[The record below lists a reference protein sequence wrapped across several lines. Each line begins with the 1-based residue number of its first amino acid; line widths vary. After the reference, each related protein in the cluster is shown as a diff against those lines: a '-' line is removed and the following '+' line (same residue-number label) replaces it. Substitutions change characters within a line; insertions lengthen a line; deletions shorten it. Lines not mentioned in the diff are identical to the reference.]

1 MSGNAALW
9 NTLWGEWIVE
19 ELIRCGLKL
28 FCISPGSR
36 STPLTVAAARH
47 PEAEINLIYDERA
60 AAYYALGYSRGSET
74 PGVLI
79 CTSGTAAANYL
90 PAIVEASV
98 EQIPMIVLTAD
109 RPPEL
114 QQTGANQSINQN
126 QLFGS
131 HVRWFFDPGCP
142 GPELPASTLFSCIDQ
157 AVHLARYPLPG
168 PVHLNLPFREPF
180 LLPNNQKP
188 EEIIHDPDLQS
199 WKAEKKPWIS
209 HPLPKISADAKLL
222 ENFAKNLPEQGILS
236 IGRIP
241 PKSISTV
248 KKLANDLA
256 WPVFADIAS
265 GLRLGPEFPNRVTYY
280 DQLLIDSDFLKSH
293 PPQKVI
299 HLGFAPTSKRW
310 LGEMEKLPA
319 DTLVWIKE
327 GSSRLDPTNRF
338 RSVFE
343 TSVEDFCSEMISKLK
358 KRKKSEW
365 TIHWLDQS
373 NKIEKLMEQF
383 VTNHPLF
390 SEMKL
395 VRTLTKIIP
404 ESHALFLGNSLP
416 VREVDFYGSGN
427 GSEVKVG
434 LNRGASGID
443 GLVASSAGYSK
454 GLNQPLTLLLG
465 DLSLLHD
472 LNSLKLISESPKPIV
487 LIVLNNH
494 GGGIFSFLPISEHKD
509 IFETYF
515 STPHS
520 LEFKDAAKM
529 FKLSY
534 FNPESPEE
542 FESIYLKQASADK
555 SCIIEV
561 NTLKEDNIRV
571 QKEWTEFLHQNR

>member
-1 MSGNAALW
+1 MSGKAALW
-9 NTLWGEWIVE
+9 NTLWGELIIE

-47 PEAEINLIYDERA
+47 PEVEINLIYDERA

-142 GPELPASTLFSCIDQ
+142 GPEFPASTLFSCIDQ
-157 AVHLARYPLPG
+157 AVHLSRYPLPG

-180 LLPNNQKP
+180 LLPKNLKP
-188 EEIIHDPDLQS
+188 EEIIEDPDLQS

-241 PKSISTV
+241 PASISTV

-256 WPVFADIAS
+256 WPVFTDIAS
-265 GLRLGPEFPNRVTYY
+265 GLRLGPEFPNRISYY

-327 GSSRLDPTNRF
+327 GPSRLDPTNRF

-343 TSVEDFCSEMISKLK
+343 TSVVDFCSEMISKIK

-365 TIHWLDQS
+365 TIHCLDQS
-373 NKIEKLMEQF
+373 KKIEKLMEHF
-383 VTNHPLF
+383 VTSHPLF

-395 VRTLTKIIP
+395 VRTLTNIIP

-529 FKLSY
+529 FELPY
-534 FNPESPEE
+534 FHPETPEE

>member
-1 MSGNAALW
+1 
-9 NTLWGEWIVE
+9 
-19 ELIRCGLKL
+19 
-28 FCISPGSR
+28 
-36 STPLTVAAARH
+36 
-47 PEAEINLIYDERA
+47 
-60 AAYYALGYSRGSET
+60 
-74 PGVLI
+74 
-79 CTSGTAAANYL
+79 
-90 PAIVEASV
+90 
-98 EQIPMIVLTAD
+98 MIVLTAD

-142 GPELPASTLFSCIDQ
+142 GSELPASTLFSCIDQ

-168 PVHLNLPFREPF
+168 PVHLNLPFREPL
-180 LLPNNQKP
+180 LLPNNQIP
-188 EEIIHDPDLQS
+188 EEIIRDPDLQG
-199 WKAEKKPWIS
+199 WKAGKKPWIS
-209 HPLPKISADAKLL
+209 HPLPKISADEKIL

-241 PKSISTV
+241 LTSISTV
-248 KKLANDLA
+248 KKLAKDLA

-280 DQLLIDSDFLKSH
+280 DQVLLDSDFLKSY

-319 DTLVWIKE
+319 ETLVWIKE

-343 TSVEDFCSEMISKLK
+343 TSMEDFCSEMISKLK
-358 KRKKSEW
+358 KQKKPEW

-373 NKIEKLMEQF
+373 KKIEKLMEQF
-383 VTNHPLF
+383 ITNHPLF

-395 VRTLTKIIP
+395 VRILTKIIP

-427 GSEVKVG
+427 GSEVKIG

-487 LIVLNNH
+487 LVVLNNH
-494 GGGIFSFLPISEHKD
+494 GGGIFSFLPVSEHKD

-534 FNPESPEE
+534 FHPESPEE
-542 FESIYLKQASADK
+542 FESIFLKQASADK

>member
-9 NTLWGEWIVE
+9 NTLWGEWIIE

-142 GPELPASTLFSCIDQ
+142 SPELPTSTLFSYIDQ

-180 LLPNNQKP
+180 LLPKNQKP

-241 PKSISTV
+241 PTSISTV

-265 GLRLGPEFPNRVTYY
+265 GLRLGPEFPNRISYY
-280 DQLLIDSDFLKSH
+280 DQLLIVSDFLKSY

-395 VRTLTKIIP
+395 VRTLTNIIP

-416 VREVDFYGSGN
+416 VREVDFYGS
-427 GSEVKVG
+427 
-434 LNRGASGID
+434 
-443 GLVASSAGYSK
+443 
-454 GLNQPLTLLLG
+454 
-465 DLSLLHD
+465 
-472 LNSLKLISESPKPIV
+472 
-487 LIVLNNH
+487 
-494 GGGIFSFLPISEHKD
+494 
-509 IFETYF
+509 
-515 STPHS
+515 
-520 LEFKDAAKM
+520 
-529 FKLSY
+529 
-534 FNPESPEE
+534 
-542 FESIYLKQASADK
+542 
-555 SCIIEV
+555 
-561 NTLKEDNIRV
+561 
-571 QKEWTEFLHQNR
+571 

>member
-1 MSGNAALW
+1 
-9 NTLWGEWIVE
+9 
-19 ELIRCGLKL
+19 
-28 FCISPGSR
+28 
-36 STPLTVAAARH
+36 
-47 PEAEINLIYDERA
+47 
-60 AAYYALGYSRGSET
+60 
-74 PGVLI
+74 
-79 CTSGTAAANYL
+79 
-90 PAIVEASV
+90 
-98 EQIPMIVLTAD
+98 MIVLTAD

-180 LLPNNQKP
+180 LLPKNLKP
-188 EEIIHDPDLQS
+188 KEIIHDPDLQS
-199 WKAEKKPWIS
+199 WKAEKKTWIS

-241 PKSISTV
+241 PASISTV

-265 GLRLGPEFPNRVTYY
+265 GLRLGSEFPNRVTYY

-293 PPQKVI
+293 SPQKVI

-310 LGEMEKLPA
+310 LREMEKLPA

-327 GSSRLDPTNRF
+327 GFSRLDPTNRF

-343 TSVEDFCSEMISKLK
+343 TSVEDFCSELISKLK

-416 VREVDFYGSGN
+416 VREVDFYGSGY
-427 GSEVKVG
+427 GSEVKLG

-529 FKLSY
+529 FKLPY
-534 FNPESPEE
+534 FNPESPED

>member
-1 MSGNAALW
+1 
-9 NTLWGEWIVE
+9 
-19 ELIRCGLKL
+19 
-28 FCISPGSR
+28 
-36 STPLTVAAARH
+36 
-47 PEAEINLIYDERA
+47 
-60 AAYYALGYSRGSET
+60 
-74 PGVLI
+74 
-79 CTSGTAAANYL
+79 
-90 PAIVEASV
+90 
-98 EQIPMIVLTAD
+98 
-109 RPPEL
+109 
-114 QQTGANQSINQN
+114 
-126 QLFGS
+126 
-131 HVRWFFDPGCP
+131 
-142 GPELPASTLFSCIDQ
+142 
-157 AVHLARYPLPG
+157 
-168 PVHLNLPFREPF
+168 
-180 LLPNNQKP
+180 
-188 EEIIHDPDLQS
+188 
-199 WKAEKKPWIS
+199 
-209 HPLPKISADAKLL
+209 
-222 ENFAKNLPEQGILS
+222 
-236 IGRIP
+236 
-241 PKSISTV
+241 
-248 KKLANDLA
+248 
-256 WPVFADIAS
+256 
-265 GLRLGPEFPNRVTYY
+265 
-280 DQLLIDSDFLKSH
+280 
-293 PPQKVI
+293 
-299 HLGFAPTSKRW
+299 
-310 LGEMEKLPA
+310 
-319 DTLVWIKE
+319 
-327 GSSRLDPTNRF
+327 
-338 RSVFE
+338 
-343 TSVEDFCSEMISKLK
+343 
-358 KRKKSEW
+358 
-365 TIHWLDQS
+365 
-373 NKIEKLMEQF
+373 MEQF

>member
-9 NTLWGEWIVE
+9 NTLWGEWIIE

-47 PEAEINLIYDERA
+47 TEADINLIYDERA
-60 AAYYALGYSRGSET
+60 AAYYALGYSRGSGT

-157 AVHLARYPLPG
+157 AVHLARYPHPG

-180 LLPNNQKP
+180 LLPKNQKP
-188 EEIIHDPDLQS
+188 EEFIHDPDLQS
-199 WKAEKKPWIS
+199 WKTEKKTWIN

-241 PKSISTV
+241 PASISTV
-248 KKLANDLA
+248 KKFANHLA

-265 GLRLGPEFPNRVTYY
+265 GFRLGPEFPNRVTYY
-280 DQLLIDSDFLKSH
+280 DQLLIDSDYLKSY

-358 KRKKSEW
+358 KRKKSKW

-395 VRTLTKIIP
+395 VRTLTNIIP

-529 FKLSY
+529 FKLPY
-534 FNPESPEE
+534 FHPESPEE
-542 FESIYLKQASADK
+542 FESIYLKQTSADK

-561 NTLKEDNIRV
+561 STLKEDNIRV
-571 QKEWTEFLHQNR
+571 QEEWTEFLHQNR